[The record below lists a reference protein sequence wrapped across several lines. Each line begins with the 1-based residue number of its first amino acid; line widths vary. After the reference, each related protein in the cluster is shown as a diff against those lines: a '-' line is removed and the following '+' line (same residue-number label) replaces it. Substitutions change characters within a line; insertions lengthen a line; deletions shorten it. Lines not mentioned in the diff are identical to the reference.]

1 MNLPEGTD
9 AEAHAGDDDANP
21 QFDQPRMLGV
31 DTEVVALN
39 VGDARDDVVVLVE
52 RKTVQA

>member
-1 MNLPEGTD
+1 VNLPEGTG

-31 DTEVVALN
+31 DSEVVALN

>member
-1 MNLPEGTD
+1 
-9 AEAHAGDDDANP
+9 
-21 QFDQPRMLGV
+21 MLGV
-31 DTEVVALN
+31 DSEVVALN